1 MVTRMGWKYNQRNP
15 SNIPALSVQG
25 TPLCVKTAHLETVD
39 ESNEAT
45 DEAAE
50 LRSWSGLRT
59 PSSSLVCCQCRHV
72 LLDLAAQP
80 SVV

>member
-1 MVTRMGWKYNQRNP
+1 MGWKYNQCYKRNP
-15 SNIPALSVQG
+15 SNIPTLSVQG

-50 LRSWSGLRT
+50 DHG
-59 PSSSLVCCQCRHV
+59 Q
-72 LLDLAAQP
+72 D
-80 SVV
+80 